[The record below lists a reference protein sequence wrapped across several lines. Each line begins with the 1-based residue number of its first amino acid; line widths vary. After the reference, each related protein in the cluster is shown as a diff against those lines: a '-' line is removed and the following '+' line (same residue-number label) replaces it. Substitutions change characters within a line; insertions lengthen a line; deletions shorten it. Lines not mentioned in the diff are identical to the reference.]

1 MDNFNNQI
9 ILNNKVIKFRKWK
22 VKDKFA
28 LEQSKTKEEIRNAL
42 VYNCLENPKTIL
54 DETEYEYV
62 LSCIRDK
69 SLNKPSTYTFTCD
82 ECEEDFNHEVKVS
95 EITKVDF
102 NGYKPIQTKNFK
114 IELQDIQNRQ
124 FYEDKMS
131 SKSKTELMYFD
142 FILHIK
148 SINDDDTLTF
158 DKILEIFN
166 ELDVDE
172 FEEIVSK
179 WNEIKMKLVKIEEIE
194 CPHCHTKMKVEYDTI
209 SRDFFPNLWNK

>member
-1 MDNFNNQI
+1 
-9 ILNNKVIKFRKWK
+9 
-22 VKDKFA
+22 
-28 LEQSKTKEEIRNAL
+28 
-42 VYNCLENPKTIL
+42 
-54 DETEYEYV
+54 
-62 LSCIRDK
+62 
-69 SLNKPSTYTFTCD
+69 
-82 ECEEDFNHEVKVS
+82 
-95 EITKVDF
+95 
-102 NGYKPIQTKNFK
+102 
-114 IELQDIQNRQ
+114 
-124 FYEDKMS
+124 
-131 SKSKTELMYFD
+131 MYFD